1 MMNIE
6 EFYNVIRTDKDPV
19 DFATI
24 KQVDS
29 GTRYFL
35 DIFKKHGNKD
45 FFWSWNWSAFFVPTT
60 FGFYRKLYMFWG
72 LKMLVFL
79 IAAILVGILTESESI
94 AFYVMY
100 FSIFCVQ
107 RIFFASIANSLYIN
121 KITKK
126 YKKDK
131 QYRLKPTTAGGF
143 CGFLIVPGWF

>member
-1 MMNIE
+1 MNIE
-6 EFYNVIRTDKDPV
+6 AFYNVIRTDKDPV

-24 KQVDS
+24 KQADR

-45 FFWSWNWSAFFVPTT
+45 FFLSWNWAAFFAPTT
-60 FGFYRKLYMFWG
+60 FGFYRKLYLFWG
-72 LKMLVFL
+72 LKMLVFV
-79 IAAILVGILTESESI
+79 IAAILVGILTEKKTI
-94 AFYVMY
+94 AFYVMF
-100 FSIFCVQ
+100 FSIFFVQ
-107 RIFFASIANSLYIN
+107 RIIFASIANSLYIN

-131 QYRLKPTTAGGF
+131 RYRLKPTTAGGL